1 MSPHL
6 LLILAS
12 IFSVDNTPT
21 PTTDTHRPP
30 NVVIIF
36 TDDQGWADIGAN
48 GGTHVATPNLD
59 RMATEGLRFTDF
71 YVAQPV
77 CSASRAALLTG
88 CYPNRIGIAGALNP
102 NARHGIHDD
111 EITLAEICKTQGYA
125 TAAYG
130 KWHLG
135 HHAQFL
141 PVNHG
146 FDDYFG
152 IPYSNDMWPQHPEA
166 RKGTYPPLPLIEDD
180 QVIET
185 SPDQGRFTTE
195 FTQRAIDFIKAHKDE
210 PFFVYL
216 AHPMPHVPLAV
227 HKTREDATGMG
238 TYADVI
244 GEIDWS
250 VGQILNTLDELDL
263 DSQTIVLFMSD
274 NGPWLSY
281 GNHAGQTGHLREGKG
296 TTFEGG
302 VRVPSI
308 ARWPG
313 RIPANQVTSA
323 PVMTIDVLPTIADLI
338 DAPVPNAESERPIDG
353 RSYKDLLLGKPGA
366 ESPQE
371 TYYFYYHDN
380 DLEAMRHN
388 KWKLHFPH
396 RYRTMNN
403 QVAGNDGS
411 PGKYDYSAKIG
422 LALFDLEV
430 DPSEAHNVAHEHPE
444 VVAQLVALA
453 DKKRQALGDRLTKTQ
468 GKENRAP
475 GRVPESTS
483 ESSQDE

>member
-1 MSPHL
+1 MHL
-6 LLILAS
+6 KSLLIMLTILSFEVNCVWSDAEE
-12 IFSVDNTPT
+12 
-21 PTTDTHRPP
+21 RPP

-36 TDDQGWADIGAN
+36 TDDQGWFDLGAN
-48 GGTHVATPNLD
+48 GGNHVSTPYLD
-59 RMATEGLRFTDF
+59 QMAKEGLRFTDF

-88 CYPNRIGIAGALNP
+88 CYPNRLGIAGALNP
-102 NARHGIHDD
+102 NARHGIHQD
-111 EITLAEICKTQGYA
+111 EITLAEVCKSQGYA

-135 HHAQFL
+135 HHPQFL
-141 PVNHG
+141 PVHHG

-180 QVIET
+180 QVVET
-185 SPDQGRFTTE
+185 SPDQRRFTTE
-195 FTQRAIDFIKAHKDE
+195 FTQRAVDFIKRHKNE

-227 HKTREDATGMG
+227 HNDRKDATGMG

-250 VGQILNTLDELDL
+250 VGQVLNTLDELGL
-263 DSQTIVLFMSD
+263 DNNTLVLFMSD

-313 RIPANQVTSA
+313 HVPANQVTKA
-323 PVMTIDVLPTIADLI
+323 PVMTIDVLPTIAELI
-338 DAPVPNAESERPIDG
+338 DAPIPGSDGQRPIDG
-353 RSYKDLLLGKPGA
+353 RSYKDLLLGQPGA
-366 ESPQE
+366 TSPQE
-371 TYYFYYHDN
+371 TYFFYYHDN
-380 DLEAMRHN
+380 HLEAMRHN

-396 RYRTMNN
+396 GYRTM
-403 QVAGNDGS
+403 GNRPVGDDGM
-411 PGKYDYSAKIG
+411 PGKYDYSAKID
-422 LALFDLEV
+422 LALYDLEA
-430 DPSEAHNVAHEHPE
+430 DPSEANNVVDEYPE
-444 VVAQLVALA
+444 VVAELIALA
-453 DKKRQALGDRLTKTQ
+453 DTKRQALGDRLTKVQ
-468 GKENRAP
+468 GTENREP
-475 GRVPESTS
+475 GRV
-483 ESSQDE
+483 SQPPSK